1 MIVSLGNA
9 MICPKQQLSSLPAS
23 VVTAARPVFVCRF
36 SYARGITCFSNGN
49 AHITN
54 GYLKRMVYSV
64 SKYGGLWEDPDYG
77 SDDSEY
83 EDAAASDDENED
95 MQGNELDIESDW
107 ETEGNAKTAK
117 TKSTADELSAR
128 KYEEDLVKEVEQL
141 LRPEEREILDRN
153 KAPNLDKLSTGKWKP
168 FHTLALAG
176 QIKFVDGMLENNC
189 DMNLVDLDGMS
200 ALHHAV
206 VGKREAVISHLLR
219 RGANPEAK
227 DLDGATPLHYATQVG
242 AVQTV
247 KLLIKYKVDV
257 NIADNVSVDFTF
269 KWFDVTAQKVDM
281 DIVEFTPMSLKLMR
295 PNFKLF
301 VIFVDVA
308 KSRNAFLPE
317 FNFYHFSFAPSPYD
331 PWLTILVSGRMDTI
345 ACGHANKE

>member
-9 MICPKQQLSSLPAS
+9 MLCPKQQLSSLPAS
-23 VVTAARPVFVCRF
+23 VATAARPVFGCRF
-36 SYARGITCFSNGN
+36 SYARGVMCFPNGN

-54 GYLKRMVYSV
+54 RYLKRMVYSV
-64 SKYGGLWEDPDYG
+64 SKHGGLWEDPDYG

-95 MQGNELDIESDW
+95 MQGNELDNESDW
-107 ETEGNAKTAK
+107 EAAGNPKTAK
-117 TKSTADELSAR
+117 TKSTADELSAI

-153 KAPNLDKLSTGKWKP
+153 KAPNIDKLSTAKWKP

-176 QIKFVDGMLENNC
+176 QIKFVDGMLENNF
-189 DMNLVDLDGMS
+189 DMNLVDMDGMT

-257 NIADNVSVDFTF
+257 NIADNEGWTPLHVAMQTRNRDIAKILLVNGADKTRRNKDGNTPLDLSLCYGKDF
-269 KWFDVTAQKVDM
+269 KSYDM
-281 DIVEFTPMSLKLMR
+281 AKLLKQVPANRSL
-295 PNFKLF
+295 
-301 VIFVDVA
+301 
-308 KSRNAFLPE
+308 
-317 FNFYHFSFAPSPYD
+317 
-331 PWLTILVSGRMDTI
+331 
-345 ACGHANKE
+345 

>member
-9 MICPKQQLSSLPAS
+9 MLCPKQQLSSLPAS
-23 VVTAARPVFVCRF
+23 VATAARPVFGCRF
-36 SYARGITCFSNGN
+36 SYARGVMCFPNGN

-54 GYLKRMVYSV
+54 RYLKRMVYSV
-64 SKYGGLWEDPDYG
+64 SKHGGLWEDPDYG

-95 MQGNELDIESDW
+95 MQGNELDNESDW
-107 ETEGNAKTAK
+107 EAAGNPKTAK
-117 TKSTADELSAR
+117 TKSTADELSAI

-153 KAPNLDKLSTGKWKP
+153 KAPNIDKLSTAKWKP

-176 QIKFVDGMLENNC
+176 QIKFVDGMLENNF
-189 DMNLVDLDGMS
+189 DMNLVDMDGMT

-227 DLDGATPLHYATQVG
+227 DLEGWTPLHVAMQTRNRDIAKILLVNG
-242 AVQTV
+242 ADKTRRNKDGNTPLDLSLCYGKDFKSYDMA
-247 KLLIKYKVDV
+247 KLLKQVPA
-257 NIADNVSVDFTF
+257 NR
-269 KWFDVTAQKVDM
+269 
-281 DIVEFTPMSLKLMR
+281 SL
-295 PNFKLF
+295 
-301 VIFVDVA
+301 
-308 KSRNAFLPE
+308 
-317 FNFYHFSFAPSPYD
+317 
-331 PWLTILVSGRMDTI
+331 
-345 ACGHANKE
+345 

>member
-227 DLDGATPLHYATQVG
+227 DLEGWTPLHVAMQTRNRDIAKILLVNG
-242 AVQTV
+242 ADKTRRNKDGNTPLDLSLCYGKDFKSYDMA
-247 KLLIKYKVDV
+247 KLLKQVPA
-257 NIADNVSVDFTF
+257 NR
-269 KWFDVTAQKVDM
+269 
-281 DIVEFTPMSLKLMR
+281 SL
-295 PNFKLF
+295 
-301 VIFVDVA
+301 
-308 KSRNAFLPE
+308 
-317 FNFYHFSFAPSPYD
+317 
-331 PWLTILVSGRMDTI
+331 
-345 ACGHANKE
+345 